1 MAYISSYAVISMMTM
16 VIPVYMWQRWRQI
29 GIKSA
34 VATADRLLMTSI
46 NFYGPQN
53 IIYIVNSMY
62 VIIAIK
68 ELVSDRNYLYFQ
80 IN

>member
-53 IIYIVNSMY
+53 IIYCQLY
-62 VIIAIK
+62 VR
-68 ELVSDRNYLYFQ
+68 DHRNQ
-80 IN
+80 RTRIRS